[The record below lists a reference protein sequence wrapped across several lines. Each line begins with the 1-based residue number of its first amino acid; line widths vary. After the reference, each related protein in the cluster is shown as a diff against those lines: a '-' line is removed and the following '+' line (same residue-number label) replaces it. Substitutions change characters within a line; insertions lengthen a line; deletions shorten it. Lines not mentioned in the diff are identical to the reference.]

1 MPSNPLNQPK
11 DYFTNEKTDSII
23 SLFLLRFLD
32 RIKNQAEAVET
43 VAIVRLIPAAVA
55 DSTTP

>member
-32 RIKNQAEAVET
+32 RIKNQAESVET
-43 VAIVRLIPAAVA
+43 IAIVRLIPAAVA